1 MATVKK
7 DNISYVNTQKNKL
20 IEAKECLPFDLK
32 KVELHKGYDSHFL
45 DFLTQTI

>member
-32 KVELHKGYDSHFL
+32 KGSIP
-45 DFLTQTI
+45 QGI